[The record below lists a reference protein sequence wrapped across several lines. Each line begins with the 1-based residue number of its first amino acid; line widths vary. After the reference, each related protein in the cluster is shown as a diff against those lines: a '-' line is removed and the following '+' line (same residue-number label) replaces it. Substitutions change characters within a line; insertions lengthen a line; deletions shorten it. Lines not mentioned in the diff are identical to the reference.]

1 MAASDVICRAI
12 GSRHVLSFV
21 YKGSARFAEPYI
33 LGCDASGRLIL
44 SAVQMVGGSGTGF
57 RTFLVADLSSV
68 IETDRKFIGRHPD
81 YNPRDRLFARIIC
94 QI

>member
-1 MAASDVICRAI
+1 MATSDVICRAI
-12 GSRHVLSFV
+12 GSRHVLSFA

-33 LGCDASGRLIL
+33 LGRDAAGRLIL
-44 SAVQMVGGSGTGF
+44 SAVQIVGGSGAGF

-68 IETDRKFIGRHPD
+68 LETDRKFIGRHPD
-81 YNPRDRLFARIIC
+81 YNPRDRLFAQVLC